1 MALKANALTDLA
13 TARIHL
19 DIPAS
24 LVDADLDTRIE
35 RYINT
40 ASDFFET
47 YCSRKFITQ
56 THTEYQDGRSSN
68 RIVLRQWPITG
79 GPADGNTKPELSFDS
94 RSAFDATSVVD
105 VSSYYVDSEST
116 FELVMVGCSSS
127 GTTFPRG
134 TRNIKVVY
142 EAGYGTVLAGDLPS
156 DLVNACLDY
165 VLWLYDRQN
174 DRRIGRTNKSK
185 GDENVSYEVS
195 VPKSVMDILDNN
207 YKRMDFAPP
216 VGVLNR

>member
-13 TARIHL
+13 TAKTHL
-19 DIPAS
+19 EIPGADTTQ
-24 LVDADLDTRIE
+24 DAKVE
-35 RYINT
+35 RFINT
-40 ASDFFET
+40 ASDFFEQYT
-47 YCSRKFITQ
+47 GRKFITQ
-56 THTEYQDGRSSN
+56 THTEYQDGRSTN
-68 RIVLRQWPITG
+68 RIMLRHWPITG
-79 GPADGNTKPELSFDS
+79 GPADGNTKPELSIDS
-94 RSAFDATSVVD
+94 KSVFDATSIVD
-105 VSSYYVDSEST
+105 PDNYFVDSEST
-116 FELVMVGCSSS
+116 FELVLVGCSSS
-127 GTTFPRG
+127 GSTFPRG

-142 EAGYGTVLAGDLPS
+142 EAGYGTVGAGDLPS

-195 VPKSVMDILDNN
+195 IPKSILDVLDNN
-207 YKRMDFAPP
+207 YKRIDFAPP

>member
-13 TARIHL
+13 TAKEHL
-19 DIPAS
+19 EIPG
-24 LVDADLDTRIE
+24 ADTTQDSKVE
-35 RYINT
+35 RFINT

-56 THTEYQDGRSSN
+56 THTEYQDGRGSN
-68 RIVLRQWPITG
+68 RIMLRQWPITG
-79 GPADGNTKPELSFDS
+79 GPADGGTKPELFIDS
-94 RSAFDATSVVD
+94 NSVFDASSAVD
-105 VSSYYVDSEST
+105 VTSYYVDSESE
-116 FELVMVGCSSS
+116 FELVLIGC
-127 GTTFPRG
+127 TTEGSRFPRG

-142 EAGYGTVLAGDLPS
+142 EAGYGTVGAGDLPS

-195 VPKSVMDILDNN
+195 IPQSIMNVLDNN
-207 YKRMDFAPP
+207 YKRVDFAPP
-216 VGVLNR
+216 VGVLNS